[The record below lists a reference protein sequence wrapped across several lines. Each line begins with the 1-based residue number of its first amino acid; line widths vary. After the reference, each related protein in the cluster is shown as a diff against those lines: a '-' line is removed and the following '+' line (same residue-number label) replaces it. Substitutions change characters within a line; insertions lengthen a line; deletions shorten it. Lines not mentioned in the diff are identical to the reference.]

1 MSKLNPRQQRIVE
14 EGERERGK
22 ATTGNDPREVAAK
35 QADWPAQSGSRSGE
49 FTFILANQVCRALVE
64 AEDPRLRAV
73 QHEAALAALEEI
85 GPRDP
90 IEGMLAAQIVAAYD
104 AAMMCLHLMAQ
115 EQRLGV
121 RETSL
126 NQANKLMRSCAALV
140 EALNKHR
147 GKGQQVVRVEHVTVQ
162 AGGQAI
168 VGAVSQGGGDGGGS
182 DERSHAKGAAALAHA
197 PECPLRCPDPQ
208 GDPVPLARGER

>member
-1 MSKLNPRQQRIVE
+1 MGKLNPRQQRIVE

-22 ATTGNDPREVAAK
+22 ATPSGDPREVAAK

-104 AAMMCLHLMAQ
+104 AAMMCLHLMAH

-126 NQANKLMRSCAALV
+126 SQANKLMRSCAALV
-140 EALNKHR
+140 EALDRHR
-147 GKGQQVVRVEHVTVQ
+147 GKGRQVVRVEHVHVYP
-162 AGGQAI
+162 GGQAI
-168 VGAVSQGGGDGGGS
+168 VGAVGQPGGGGDGRGTE
-182 DERSHAKGAAALAHA
+182 ERAHAPAALAPA
-197 PECPLRCPDPQ
+197 SGTPLRCPDPERA
-208 GDPVPLARGER
+208 PVPLAGGEG